1 MTREIQLTR
10 GFVAIIDAADFE
22 FVTQWQWQANPQRR
36 TVYAQRSLRRTTQM
50 LHSLIT
56 GWSLVDH
63 INGDGLDNRRV
74 NLRPAS
80 VRENSRNRRAGGGS
94 SIYKGVHLR
103 PSGRW
108 RAHIWIDDR
117 SRYLGDFVDEI
128 EAARAYDTAA
138 RTNFGQYAALN
149 FPRPGERPA
158 QPVPDLG
165 RLL

>member
-74 NLRPAS
+74 NL
-80 VRENSRNRRAGGGS
+80 
-94 SIYKGVHLR
+94 
-103 PSGRW
+103 
-108 RAHIWIDDR
+108 
-117 SRYLGDFVDEI
+117 GDFVDEI